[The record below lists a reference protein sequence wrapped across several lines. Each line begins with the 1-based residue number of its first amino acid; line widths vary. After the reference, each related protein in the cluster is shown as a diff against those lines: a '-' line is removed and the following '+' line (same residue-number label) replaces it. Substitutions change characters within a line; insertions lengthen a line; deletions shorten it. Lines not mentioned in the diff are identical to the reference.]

1 MEVVFAYLD
10 TILIF
15 TVFAV
20 SLNLLQGYAGQV
32 SVAHAA
38 FGAVGGYAFAY
49 LFLNAGI
56 GTGEG
61 LAIAVVASGAIGVL
75 VGLPGLRL
83 TTEWLILLTLAVQTI
98 IISLVQ
104 TNHAFGGSYGLQNVT
119 GLQALGHSLDEPSQM
134 FPLFLLLAAAVYAV
148 CWRLGESPYG
158 RVLRA
163 IREDSTACRSVGK
176 RVYAYK
182 LTVFGLTA
190 AMAGLAGAMLVIE
203 NSLASPSLFSF
214 DQSAVIVAM
223 VVIGGAG
230 NIRGSLVG
238 VVLLTL
244 IAPLFDHVFA
254 FGNQAAFVLRLMAY
268 GLVLVGILI
277 VRPQGLFPDTVTR
290 RLARALGRSAEAIEI
305 DIDVANPTE
314 PAIPVRASKAFS
326 NGTAVREVVVAAE
339 GLTKR
344 FGGLVA
350 VENLTFSLFRG
361 HVSAL
366 VGPNG
371 AGKTTVFN
379 VLTGAI
385 KADAGRI
392 VLRGDDVTGA
402 TPDVI
407 ARRGMVRSFQ
417 GVRIFPRLSALE
429 NVMLAIPGQPGER
442 LGPLFMQWRRTHA
455 AERAARE
462 TARRWLHFVGMGAH
476 EGAPAGAL
484 AFGQQK
490 LVALARVLATDAD
503 VLLLDEPASGI
514 DRQWVD
520 AMLAVISSLRDAG
533 RTICIVEHNLHVV
546 EHLADHT
553 YFMELGRITAEGDFR
568 TLTSDPRLTEAYFGV
583 V

>member
-1 MEVVFAYLD
+1 MEVVFQYLD

-15 TVFAV
+15 AVFAV

-38 FGAVGGYAFAY
+38 FGAVGGYAFAF

-61 LAIAVVASGAIGVL
+61 LAVAIIASGCIGLL
-75 VGLPGLRL
+75 VGLPALRL

-98 IISLVQ
+98 IVSLVQ
-104 TNHAFGGSYGLQNVT
+104 TDHDLGGSFGLQSIT
-119 GLQALGHSLDEPSQM
+119 GLHVFGHALDEPSQM
-134 FPLFLLLAAAVYAV
+134 FPLFLVLAAVVYAV
-148 CWRLGESPYG
+148 CRRLGESPYG

-163 IREDSTACRSVGK
+163 IREDAVVCRSVGK

-203 NSLASPSLFSF
+203 NSIASPAMFSF

-230 NIRGSLVG
+230 NVNGSLVG
-238 VVLLTL
+238 VVVLTL
-244 IAPLFDHVFA
+244 LAPLFDRVFA
-254 FGNQAAFVLRLMAY
+254 LGDQAAFVLRLMAY
-268 GLVLVGILI
+268 GVVLVMVLL
-277 VRPQGLFPDTVTR
+277 VRPQGLLPDRVTR
-290 RLARALGRSAEAIEI
+290 RLARALRRGGTAAEVGAA
-305 DIDVANPTE
+305 DPV
-314 PAIPVRASKAFS
+314 VRAPVDAVAKTASPS
-326 NGTAVREVVVAAE
+326 NGNTRDVVVRAE

-379 VLTGAI
+379 LLTGAI
-385 KADAGRI
+385 KADAGS
-392 VLRGDDVTGA
+392 VLLRGDDVSGA
-402 TPDVI
+402 TPDAI
-407 ARRGMVRSFQ
+407 ARSGMVRSFQ
-417 GVRIFPRLSALE
+417 SVRIFPRLSALE
-429 NVMLAIPGQPGER
+429 NVMLAIPNQPGER
-442 LGPLFMQWRRTHA
+442 LGPLFLQWRRTHA
-455 AERAARE
+455 AESEARE
-462 TARRWLHFVGMGAH
+462 SARRWLHFVGMEAH
-476 EGAPAGAL
+476 ENSPAGAL

-520 AMLAVISSLRDAG
+520 AMLDVISSLRDAG

-553 YFMELGRITAEGDFR
+553 YFMELGSITAEGDFR
-568 TLTSDPRLTEAYFGV
+568 TLTSDPRLTAAYFGV